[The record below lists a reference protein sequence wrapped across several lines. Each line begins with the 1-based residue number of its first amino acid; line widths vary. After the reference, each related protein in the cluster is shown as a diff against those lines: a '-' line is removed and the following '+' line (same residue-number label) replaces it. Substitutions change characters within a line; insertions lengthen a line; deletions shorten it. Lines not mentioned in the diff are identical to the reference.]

1 MIKITEASIEDIARI
16 QEIAHIT
23 WPITYGEILT
33 AEQLNYMLDLIYSD
47 EALTRQIQNKEQLFY
62 LISDSESVIG
72 FIGIEHHY
80 KNEAI
85 TKIHKIYLLPETQ
98 GKGYGKIIFES
109 IEEMALEN
117 NSSELLLNVNRFNT
131 ALNFYKKLGFETKE
145 TVDIEIG
152 NGFLMEDY
160 VMGKTLTYL

>member
-1 MIKITEASIEDIARI
+1 MITITDAFVEDITKI
-16 QEIAHIT
+16 QEIANIT

-33 AEQLNYMLDLIYSD
+33 SEQLDYMLDLIYSD
-47 EALTRQIQNKEQLFY
+47 EALKRQIQNKEQLFY

-72 FIGIEHHY
+72 FIGIEHNY

-98 GKGYGKIIFES
+98 GKGYGKVVFNS
-109 IEEMALEN
+109 IEKLALEN
-117 NSSELLLNVNRFNT
+117 NSKELLLNVNRFNT
-131 ALNFYKKLGFETKE
+131 ALNFYKKLGFEIKD

-152 NGFLMEDY
+152 NGYLMEDY
-160 VMGKTLTYL
+160 VMGKNI

>member
-1 MIKITEASIEDIARI
+1 MIQITEASLNDIAKI
-16 QEIAHIT
+16 QEIANIT

-33 AEQLNYMLDLIYSD
+33 AEQLEYMLDLIYSD
-47 EALTRQIQNKEQLFY
+47 EALSKQIQNKEQLFY
-62 LISDSESVIG
+62 LISDANSVIG
-72 FIGIEHHY
+72 FIGIEHNY

-98 GKGYGKIIFES
+98 GKGYGKIVFEE
-109 IEEMALEN
+109 IQKMALEN
-117 NSSELLLNVNRFNT
+117 NSSALLLNVNRFNT
-131 ALNFYKKLGFETKE
+131 ALNFYKKLGFEIKE

-160 VMGKTLTYL
+160 VMGKNI